1 VAVAHPD
8 LDEDQ
13 SGSTPFYARQSPAAD
28 LTEVIAAVVAPPGE
42 KTQVAWWLKA
52 LVVAGAVLMVISGGS
67 LALLYGL
74 SSHYD
79 SKVARED
86 ILAEVPTVEDDGNQP
101 MNFLILGSDSRADKD
116 IAGID
121 ETGSRSDTIMLLHVN
136 KERTAG
142 FIVSIPRDSYVNIP
156 PSGKW
161 RGGKNKI
168 NASLAF
174 GGASLAAKTVYDLTK
189 IPLNGAIIINFN
201 GIQNMVRAVGGVN
214 VCTPFTVRSQF
225 SSRVWA
231 KGCHDMTP
239 SEVEEFVRQRKFV
252 PGGDLGRIKS
262 QQNVIKGLMKKVT
275 TTGVLTNPAR
285 LDDLI
290 TAAAESLTVDES
302 LNLRDLAFSLKGI
315 NPNNVKFATTPI
327 VGTMQ
332 TEVGSSIELDMPA
345 AQQLFTA
352 MIEDKTDEWLA
363 ANPQPDV
370 ASF

>member
-1 VAVAHPD
+1 VARLD
-8 LDEDQ
+8 LAEDRY
-13 SGSTPFYARQSPAAD
+13 GSSARGWNDDRSED
-28 LTEVIAAVVAPPGE
+28 LAKPKQDPT
-42 KTQVAWWLKA
+42 AWWLKT
-52 LVVAGAVLMVISGGS
+52 LLIVGAVLMVISGGS

-79 SKVARED
+79 SKVARDD
-86 ILAEVPTVEDDGNQP
+86 ILAE
-101 MNFLILGSDSRADKD
+101 
-116 IAGID
+116 
-121 ETGSRSDTIMLLHVN
+121 GSRSDTIMLLHVN
-136 KERTAG
+136 KERTGA
-142 FIVSIPRDSYVNIP
+142 FIFSIPRDSYVDIP
-156 PSGKW
+156 ASGNW

-214 VCTPFTVRSQF
+214 VCTPFSVRSEF
-225 SSRVWA
+225 TSRVWA
-231 KGCHDMTP
+231 KGCHDMSP
-239 SEVEEFVRQRKFV
+239 DEVEDFVRQRKSV

-262 QQNVIKGLMKKVT
+262 QQNVIKGLMKKVK
-275 TTGVLTNPAR
+275 TTGVLTNPGR

-290 TAAAESLTVDES
+290 TAAAESLTVDKN

-315 NPNNVKFATTPI
+315 DPSNVKFATTPI

-332 TEVGSSIELDMPA
+332 TEFGSSIELDMPA

-352 MIEDKTDEWLA
+352 VLEDKADAWLA
-363 ANPQPDV
+363 AHPQPEV
-370 ASF
+370 ASL